1 MKKVEMLDFHP
12 AFKNLQA
19 PVKRQPFLE
28 KAISGCLFLSISC
41 TSYIS
46 TDSHK
51 TWERKTSPVLRG
63 RKRPSVIL
71 IGFFIPVQLRGPW
84 GTETLNKT
92 PSLEVIFARFW
103 WRSQT
108 YTPGSSPWIL
118 LQADTWNVSWNGWST
133 VHIHLPPL
141 PLVWDPHT
149 PPFYIQHSNRMIW
162 KMWLS
167 FHSWRQRPRRL
178 SYVKNFSIEF
188 SLEFSLLS
196 LAPPALWKFCLL
208 KKLCII

>member
-1 MKKVEMLDFHP
+1 MLDFHP

-51 TWERKTSPVLRG
+51 TWERKTSLMLRE

-92 PSLEVIFARFW
+92 HSLEVIFARFW

-108 YTPGSSPWIL
+108 YTLGSSPWIL

-149 PPFYIQHSNRMIW
+149 SPPSI
-162 KMWLS
+162 
-167 FHSWRQRPRRL
+167 
-178 SYVKNFSIEF
+178 FSIQTEWYGKCD
-188 SLEFSLLS
+188 SLSTAGGKGQGDWAMWRILALSPLSNSLSS
-196 LAPPALWKFCLL
+196 L
-208 KKLCII
+208 